1 MNVPDE
7 KKRAEIKARLEKLTR
22 TRVRPKKIKAIT
34 VNPSNHHLPKM
45 TIEVGKICKTLEP
58 DAPPEKVLAIFEAAL
73 FLVVTESRGFSG
85 GLPYFFF
92 RGDVRDV
99 EEY

>member
-7 KKRAEIKARLEKLTR
+7 KKRAEIKARLEKLTK
-22 TRVRPKKIKAIT
+22 TRVRAKKIRAIT
-34 VNPSNHHLPKM
+34 VNPSSHHLPKM

-58 DAPPEKVLAIFEAAL
+58 GAPPEKVLAIFEAAL
-73 FLVVTESRGFSG
+73 FLVVTEGRGLNK
-85 GLPYFFF
+85 GLPYFFI
-92 RGDVRDV
+92 RGDVKNV